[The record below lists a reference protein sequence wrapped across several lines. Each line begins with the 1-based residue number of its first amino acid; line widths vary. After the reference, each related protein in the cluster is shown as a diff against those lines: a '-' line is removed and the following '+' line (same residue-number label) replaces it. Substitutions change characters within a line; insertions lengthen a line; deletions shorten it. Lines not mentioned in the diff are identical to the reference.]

1 MQQVIRALDRVR
13 DAKGLFEYR
22 HHIPASKRPLG
33 LGQHL
38 EKNRFLITR
47 QLRRLAGLL
56 LHGNA
61 GDAVVTIGVD
71 PCLNKGPASIDTLAY
86 LRLSHSFQRQEC
98 RAIPITLLGIA
109 FALTQSFEGFQIV

>member
-1 MQQVIRALDRVR
+1 MQQVISTLDRVR

-22 HHIPASKRPLG
+22 HHVSASKGSVG

-38 EKNRFLITR
+38 EKRRLLITR
-47 QLRRLAGLL
+47 QLRRLPGLL

-61 GDAVVTIGVD
+61 GNAVVTIGID
-71 PCLNKGPASIDTLAY
+71 PGLNKRSASIDTLAD
-86 LRLSHSFQRQEC
+86 LRLRHSFQRQEY

-109 FALTQSFEGFQIV
+109 FAARQSSEGFQIV